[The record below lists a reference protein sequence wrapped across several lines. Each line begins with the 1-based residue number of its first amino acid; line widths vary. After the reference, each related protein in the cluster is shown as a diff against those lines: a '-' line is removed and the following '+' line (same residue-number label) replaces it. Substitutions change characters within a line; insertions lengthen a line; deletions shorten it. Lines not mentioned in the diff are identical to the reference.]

1 MGEWANLLRPARRR
15 TWAPGPMLTRK
26 CRFVNRLRH
35 LIVIETDVGELVL
48 GAAPGLNK
56 DVPRLLFAAG
66 LHKLIQYR
74 AERTPSVRSSHGA
87 SNLNQFL
94 FVASQVDL
102 LPGYGFVLFLLRA
115 RYV

>member
-1 MGEWANLLRPARRR
+1 MGESLE
-15 TWAPGPMLTRK
+15 TGPQADVGAGSDADAEMSA
-26 CRFVNRLRH
+26 VNRLRH